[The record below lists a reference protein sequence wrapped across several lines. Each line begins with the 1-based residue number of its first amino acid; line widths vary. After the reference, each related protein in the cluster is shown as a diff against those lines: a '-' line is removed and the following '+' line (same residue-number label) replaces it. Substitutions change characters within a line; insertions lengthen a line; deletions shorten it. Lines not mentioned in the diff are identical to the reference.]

1 MYAPTTYHDDDEV
14 EEMCEHLNAG
24 MIKVQK
30 KDIFIVLKSR
40 DIWYKRAGTADDL
53 ALEKPTAGISGRLS
67 LLRDIRLTVAKLYIA
82 IRCIETQPGIN
93 PMGMC
98 TTTRLT

>member
-1 MYAPTTYHDDDEV
+1 
-14 EEMCEHLNAG
+14 MCEHLNAG

-30 KDIFIVLKSR
+30 KDIIHNTQSR
-40 DIWYKRAGTADDL
+40 DIWYKGWD
-53 ALEKPTAGISGRLS
+53 SGRFS
-67 LLRDIRLTVAKLYIA
+67 IGKTNGRDLRSFEFAQRHRLTVAKLYIA